1 MTGRGLLMSQV
12 ALTTHL
18 RLASLV
24 LYSLWPLSCKTL
36 PAWPLSLSLKKDG
49 FCPVRIFLKAPSFP
63 CLLSLAF
70 SNT

>member
-1 MTGRGLLMSQV
+1 MTGGGLLMSQV

-36 PAWPLSLSLKKDG
+36 PAWPLSLSLKKRW
-49 FCPVRIFLKAPSFP
+49 V
-63 CLLSLAF
+63 LSNQNLPE
-70 SNT
+70 SS